1 MWVAPDLRHLRLSSH
16 CKGEASSTYACIPA
30 TVDWWLKANLWGAH
44 RGKSNVRPWVLE
56 LGSFARQ
63 LGEDILLQLLGLPFG
78 ETGLGRPWWRLKAT
92 SGLLRQLHILWYIF
106 CVHVYIIIYI
116 YIYIMCVCVLYI
128 YNYILC
134 MFCVCIYI
142 YIYIMYVC
150 IYIYTYIVIVYIYI
164 YIHILHIIY
173 NQYYVYTYIY
183 IYICCVYIYILCI
196 SSIYIYIIKY
206 I

>member
-116 YIYIMCVCVLYI
+116 YYVCVFCIYIIIYYVCSVYASI
-128 YNYILC
+128 YVYNVC
-134 MFCVCIYI
+134 MYVCIYI
-142 YIYIMYVC
+142 YIYC
-150 IYIYTYIVIVYIYI
+150 DCIYI

-173 NQYYVYTYIY
+173 NQYYVYIY
-183 IYICCVYIYILCI
+183 VVYIYIMYI
-196 SSIYIYIIKY
+196 IYIYIIKY

>member
-116 YIYIMCVCVLYI
+116 YYVCV
-128 YNYILC
+128 
-134 MFCVCIYI
+134 FCIYI
-142 YIYIMYVC
+142 IIYYVCSVYASIYIMYVC
-150 IYIYTYIVIVYIYI
+150 IYIHILWLYIYI
-164 YIHILHIIY
+164 YHILHIIY
-173 NQYYVYTYIY
+173 NQYYVYIYMLCIY
-183 IYICCVYIYILCI
+183 IYYVYHLYIY
-196 SSIYIYIIKY
+196 Y
-206 I
+206 